1 MVNVGIVGAT
11 GLIGQT
17 FLKVMEERK
26 FPVNNLYLFASSKSK
41 GKKITFN
48 NKEYE
53 VEELNENSFDKPID
67 IALFSAGGTISK
79 KYAPLAKEKG
89 IIVVDNSSAWRMEPW
104 VPLIVP
110 EVNKEAVEK
119 HQGIISNPNCSTIQS
134 VIPLKPL
141 HDKYGLKRVVFSTY
155 QSVSGS
161 GLSGLMDLEKG
172 LTSTYHNK
180 YPHPIAFNVLP
191 HIDDFL
197 DNGYTKEEMKMIEE
211 TKKIL
216 NDPNIKITATTV
228 RVPVRYGHAVSANI
242 ELGKPFELEDVYDLL
257 SNFEGIE
264 VLDDPAN
271 NVYPMPILAE
281 GKDKVYV
288 GRIRRDFSVENGL
301 NIWIVADNSRK
312 GAATNTIQIAE
323 LLINRRF

>member
-1 MVNVGIVGAT
+1 MANIGIVGAT
-11 GLIGQT
+11 GMVGQT
-17 FLKVMEERK
+17 FLKVMEERD
-26 FPVNNLYLFASSKSK
+26 FPVDNLYLFASSKSK
-41 GKKITFN
+41 GTKVIFK

-53 VEELNENSFDKPID
+53 IEELNEKSFDKPMD
-67 IALFSAGGTISK
+67 IVLFSAGGNISK
-79 KYAPLAKEKG
+79 TYAPIAKEKG
-89 IIVVDNSSAWRMEPW
+89 IVVVDNSSAWRMESW

-110 EVNKEAVEK
+110 EVNKEDVYK
-119 HQGIISNPNCSTIQS
+119 HEGIISNPNCSTIQS

-141 HDKYGLKRVVFSTY
+141 NDKYKLKRVIFSTY
-155 QSVSGS
+155 QAVSGS
-161 GLSGLMDLEKG
+161 GIGGLMDLEKG
-172 LTSTYHNK
+172 LSSPYHNK

-216 NDPNIKITATTV
+216 NNQDINITATTV
-228 RVPVRYGHAVSANI
+228 RVPVKYGHAVSANI
-242 ELGKPFELEDVYDLL
+242 ELENEFELEDIFELFR
-257 SNFEGIE
+257 NFDGIE
-264 VLDDPAN
+264 LLDDPTN
-271 NVYPMPILAE
+271 NVYPMPILSE

-288 GRIRRDFSVENGL
+288 GRIRRDFSVKNGL

-323 LLINRRF
+323 LLINK